1 MEKINAIN
9 YKLVDYDSSYGS
21 TRLELNIKGDHINHV
36 ILNTIRRTILT
47 DIPIYAFTT
56 FNFKKNTSIFN
67 NNYIKLRLKNLPV
80 WGIKNNIK
88 YLDNKKKNK
97 LDTIDEDEEYEND
110 DIEINTND
118 DDKELNSSSLN
129 QLTMYIDYTNKINE
143 IVTVTTDDAKFYF
156 AENNIDNPYKIPI
169 PIIKLQPTQTVNFSA
184 ITTINTE
191 KTNTIF
197 CAVAVCFYKQITPN
211 EYNFIIES
219 RGQKTE
225 KQIINVAILNIL
237 KKLESIPEMITSS
250 DEILNDKVVN
260 DKVINDKVINDK
272 VVNDKVV
279 NDEIL
284 KGEIVIL
291 NEDNTLGNLLSYGMQ
306 RHKKVKFAGYN
317 LPHLLDNKVI
327 IHYEL
332 HEKTK
337 LKKVINDVIEYYN
350 EIFNTLLEL
359 NNKIKV

>member
-118 DDKELNSSSLN
+118 DGKELNSSSLN

-143 IVTVTTDDAKFYF
+143 IVTVTTDDARFYF

-169 PIIKLQPTQTVNFSA
+169 PIIKLQPNQSINFSA
-184 ITTINTE
+184 ITTVNIE

-197 CAVAVCFYKQITPN
+197 CAVSVCFYKQITPN

-237 KKLESIPEMITSS
+237 KKLESIPDMITSS
-250 DEILNDKVVN
+250 DEVINDKE
-260 DKVINDKVINDK
+260 INDKVINNK
-272 VVNDKVV
+272 GIND
-279 NDEIL
+279 DIL

>member
-1 MEKINAIN
+1 MEKINDIK

-21 TRLELNIKGDHINHV
+21 TRLELNIKGDDINHV

-67 NNYIKLRLKNLPV
+67 NNYIKLRLNNLPV

-88 YLDNKKKNK
+88 YLDNTKTGP
-97 LDTIDEDEEYEND
+97 LDTIEEEEEYEND
-110 DIEINTND
+110 DIEINNEND
-118 DDKELNSSSLN
+118 NKDLNSSSLN
-129 QLTMYIDYTNKINE
+129 QLTMYIDYTNKTNE

-169 PIIKLQPTQTVNFSA
+169 PIIKLQPTQIVNFSA
-184 ITTINTE
+184 ITTINIE

-197 CAVAVCFYKQITPN
+197 CAVSVCFYKQITPN

-225 KQIINVAILNIL
+225 KQIINVGILNIL
-237 KKLESIPEMITSS
+237 KKLENIPDMITT
-250 DEILNDKVVN
+250 D
-260 DKVINDKVINDK
+260 
-272 VVNDKVV
+272 
-279 NDEIL
+279 DEIL
-284 KGEIVIL
+284 KGEIVII

-332 HEKTK
+332 HEKAK

-359 NNKIKV
+359 NNKIKI

>member
-260 DKVINDKVINDK
+260 D
-272 VVNDKVV
+272 
-279 NDEIL
+279 EIL

>member
-1 MEKINAIN
+1 MEKITDIK

-21 TRLELNIKGDHINHV
+21 TRLELNIKGDNINHV

-88 YLDNKKKNK
+88 YLDNKKIET

-110 DIEINTND
+110 DIEINNND
-118 DDKELNSSSLN
+118 DNKDLNSSSLN
-129 QLTMYIDYTNKINE
+129 QLTMYIDYTNNTNE

-156 AENNIDNPYKIPI
+156 AENNIDNPYNIPI
-169 PIIKLQPTQTVNFSA
+169 PIIKLQPNQVVNFSA
-184 ITTINTE
+184 ITTINIE

-197 CAVAVCFYKQITPN
+197 CAVSVCFYKQITPN

-225 KQIINVAILNIL
+225 KQIINVGILNIL
-237 KKLESIPEMITSS
+237 KKLENIPDMIT
-250 DEILNDKVVN
+250 ND
-260 DKVINDKVINDK
+260 
-272 VVNDKVV
+272 
-279 NDEIL
+279 DEIL
-284 KGEIVIL
+284 KGEMVIL

-337 LKKVINDVIEYYN
+337 LKKVINDVIQYYN

-359 NNKIKV
+359 NNKIKI